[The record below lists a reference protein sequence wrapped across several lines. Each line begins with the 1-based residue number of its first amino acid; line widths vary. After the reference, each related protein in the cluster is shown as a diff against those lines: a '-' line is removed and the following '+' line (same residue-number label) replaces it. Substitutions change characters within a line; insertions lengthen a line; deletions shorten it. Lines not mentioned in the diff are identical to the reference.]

1 MMLLRTQR
9 DRRAFDS
16 IGPWEQYRNI
26 ALMCYYR
33 PDLWRKVARFLS
45 KLRRM
50 NRVDFKGDCRK
61 RAFEYAQNAM
71 RDTKLPDLLKFSL
84 SQAIIEEFN
93 FDPRDGGKEVCII
106 GK

>member
-1 MMLLRTQR
+1 MRTQS
-9 DRRAFDS
+9 DRKTFDS
-16 IGPWEQYRNI
+16 IGPWERYHKI
-26 ALMCYYR
+26 ALLCFYR

-50 NRVDFKGDCRK
+50 NRIDFKGECRH
-61 RAFEYAQNAM
+61 RAFKYAQEAM
-71 RDTKLPDLLKFSL
+71 RDTKLPEMLKFAL
-84 SQAIIEEFN
+84 IQAIIDEFN